1 MSFWF
6 PTADTVD
13 GVFIHDERGLRE
25 YLIKKGIDYDELDDY
40 YKEKYSVEP
49 DKNTGDD
56 YELIADGYHTEL
68 VSIYNLLEELAD
80 ELETG
85 TKRKKTYA
93 EQLRAIL
100 RNEFSI

>member
-6 PTADTVD
+6 PNADTVD

-40 YKEKYSVEP
+40 YKEKYSVES
-49 DKNTGDD
+49 DNNTGDD

-85 TKRKKTYA
+85 TKKRK
-93 EQLRAIL
+93 LM
-100 RNEFSI
+100 RNSLELF